1 MAIEMQVMVERDKVW
16 EEVMK
21 ASDYIG
27 SKMLDRDLGARERIF
42 MTDADAEE
50 LGRLWDDAR
59 AAASEMLK
67 EVLVSVVDVSTGDAP
82 GVCFRFRIAGRYNAA
97 LTPDLTEALRSYFV
111 DRMLADWCKWAD
123 KEEAEMYYK
132 TAAEKMGAVLRM
144 VYHRERP
151 RRG

>member
-16 EEVMK
+16 EEVML

-27 SKMLDRDLGARERIF
+27 SKMMDRDPGARERIF

-67 EVLVSVVDVSTGDAP
+67 EVLVSVVDVTGDAP
-82 GVCFRFRIAGRYNAA
+82 GVCFRFRIAGRYNTA

>member
-27 SKMLDRDLGARERIF
+27 SKMMDRDPGARERIF

-82 GVCFRFRIAGRYNAA
+82 GVCFRLRIAGRYNTA
-97 LTPDLTEALRSYFV
+97 LTPDLTAALRSYFV

>member
-16 EEVMK
+16 EEVML

-27 SKMLDRDLGARERIF
+27 SKMLDRDPGARERIF

-82 GVCFRFRIAGRYNAA
+82 GVCFRFRIAGRYNTA

>member
-1 MAIEMQVMVERDKVW
+1 ML
-16 EEVMK
+16 

-27 SKMLDRDLGARERIF
+27 SKMMDRDPGARERIF

-67 EVLVSVVDVSTGDAP
+67 EVLVSVVDVTGDAP
-82 GVCFRFRIAGRYNAA
+82 GVCFRLRIAGRYNTA
-97 LTPDLTEALRSYFV
+97 LTPGLTAALRSYLV

-132 TAAEKMGAVLRM
+132 AAAEKMGAVLRM

-151 RRG
+151 RRV